1 VMSTFRFF
9 VIENN
14 SFFAFVQEKTNV
26 TFSFGVSYK
35 VFLNVAVSFSVCA
48 QQSLNKTPRFVSIS
62 KRNIK

>member
-1 VMSTFRFF
+1 MSTFRFF

-26 TFSFGVSYK
+26 TFFFGVSYK
-35 VFLNVAVSFSVCA
+35 VFLNVAVSFSVRA
-48 QQSLNKTPRFVSIS
+48 QQSLNKMPHFVSIS